1 MRRITKLPARS
12 ETTHNNEGE
21 KRGAPY
27 EKPQLTVLG
36 NVSDLTHVGVSVSS
50 VEAPEEMA

>member
-1 MRRITKLPARS
+1 MERITKLPARS
-12 ETTHNNEGE
+12 GANHDNEGE
-21 KRGAPY
+21 KRRAVY

-36 NVSDLTHVGVSVSS
+36 NVGDLTHVGVSVSS